1 MLKEGIPI
9 GRIFGINIRLHY
21 SWFLIFAV
29 VTWALAT
36 NYFPVVYPEWSTTTA
51 VITGLITSLLF
62 FISLLAHEL
71 MHSIVA
77 QRSGIPVKSITLF
90 VFGGV
95 SQITREPD
103 QAGMEFKIAI
113 AGPLTSVVLGVIFWA
128 IWFLVPARFE
138 TVSAVS
144 FWLGW
149 INLSLAAFNLVPG
162 FPLDGGR
169 VLRAII
175 WWRTKDLR
183 RATRLA
189 SNFGRLIGFILIG
202 AGIWFIFTGYWFNG
216 LWLALIG
223 WFLFNSATQSYR
235 QLVLQQ
241 SLQGYSASDIMH
253 HDCSMIAPT
262 TTIEKL
268 VNEFMLPQGRR
279 CFLVT
284 EGGKMQ
290 GLVTLQEIKKV
301 QRDAWA
307 TTEVSKIMQPVDQL
321 AWVKPEED
329 LNTVMTM
336 LTEKDINQIPVMEK
350 GEVVGMVARDNLLN
364 FINVRSS
371 LGMTEGDTPADKG

>member
-9 GRIFGINIRLHY
+9 GRIFGIDIRLHY
-21 SWFLIFAV
+21 SWFFIFAL
-29 VTWALAT
+29 VTWVLAST
-36 NYFPVVYPEWSTTTA
+36 TFPAAYPEWSTATA
-51 VITGLITSLLF
+51 IITGLITSLLF

-71 MHSIVA
+71 MHSVVA

-103 QAGMEFKIAI
+103 RAGMEFKIAL
-113 AGPLTSVVLGVIFWA
+113 AGPLTSIVLGAIFWL
-128 IWFLVPARFE
+128 IWFFVPARFDM
-138 TVSAVS
+138 VSAVS
-144 FWLGW
+144 FWLGGV
-149 INLSLAAFNLVPG
+149 NLALAAFNLVPG

-175 WWRTKDLR
+175 WWRTEDLR
-183 RATRLA
+183 KATRLA
-189 SNFGRLIGFILIG
+189 SNIGQFMGFLLIGG
-202 AGIWFIFTGYWFNG
+202 GIWFVFAGYWFNG

-241 SLQGYSASDIMH
+241 SLQGYSASDIMR
-253 HDCSMIAPT
+253 HDCSMIEPGT
-262 TTIEKL
+262 SIEKL

-284 EGGKMQ
+284 EGGKMR

-307 TTEVSKIMQPVDQL
+307 DTEVSRIMQPIDQL
-321 AWVKPEED
+321 AWVKPGED
-329 LNTVMTM
+329 LNTVLKM

-350 GEVVGMVARDNLLN
+350 GEVVGMVARDSLLN
-364 FINVRSS
+364 FINIRSS
-371 LGMTEGDTPADKG
+371 LGMTEGELPGESV